1 MLGRDTCRAIND
13 WVRIMIIESLVVT
26 HERWSRMFVATIR
39 GADGQTY
46 ERDIEDHGEAAAVLP
61 YDPVRRKALLIRQ
74 KRAPCLY
81 VRGEADIIEVP
92 AGRLDED
99 APEACARREALEESG
114 VALASLEFVATTWSM
129 PGLSTERAHFYLAE
143 YAAADRVSAGGGLAE
158 ENESIAV
165 IELGLAELAAM
176 ADRGEVEDL
185 KTLMLVQ
192 TLRLRRPELFG

>member
-1 MLGRDTCRAIND
+1 
-13 WVRIMIIESLVVT
+13 MIIEALALT
-26 HERWSRMFVATIR
+26 HERWSRLFVATIR
-39 GADGQTY
+39 GADGPTF
-46 ERDIEDHGEAAAVLP
+46 ERDIEDHGEAAGVLP
-61 YDPVRRKALLIRQ
+61 YDPVRRVALLIRQ

-81 VRGEADIIEVP
+81 ARGQADIIEVP

-114 VALASLEFVATTWSM
+114 VALKALEFVAHTWSM
-129 PGLSTERAHFYLAE
+129 PGLSTERAYFFLAE
-143 YAAADRVSAGGGLAE
+143 YDAADRVSPGGGLAE

-165 IELGLAELAAM
+165 IEVGLAALATM

-192 TLRLRRPELFG
+192 TLRLRRPDLFG